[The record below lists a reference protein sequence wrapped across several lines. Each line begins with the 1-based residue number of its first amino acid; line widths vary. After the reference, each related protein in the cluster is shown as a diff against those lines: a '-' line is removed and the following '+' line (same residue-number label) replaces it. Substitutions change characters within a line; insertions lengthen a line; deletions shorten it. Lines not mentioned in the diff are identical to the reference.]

1 MGTFSIFNGEIL
13 RLDVIECIQWEHS
26 ISYLKDMGKEQDMK
40 KDITLVEEVAEQDL
54 AQVNGGTLASPF
66 SVVAFNAAAAGYRYG
81 SYVLGNG
88 GGAVCTLTIECQQNC
103 E

>member
-1 MGTFSIFNGEIL
+1 
-13 RLDVIECIQWEHS
+13 
-26 ISYLKDMGKEQDMK
+26 MGKGQEMK
-40 KDITLVEEVAEQDL
+40 KDITLVEEVVEQDL
-54 AQVNGGTLASPF
+54 AQVNGGTLVSPLH
-66 SVVAFNAAAAGYRYG
+66 VVAFSTAAAGYHYG

>member
-1 MGTFSIFNGEIL
+1 
-13 RLDVIECIQWEHS
+13 
-26 ISYLKDMGKEQDMK
+26 MK

-54 AQVNGGTLASPF
+54 AQVNGGTLGTPF
-66 SVVAFNAAAAGYRYG
+66 DFVAINAATAGYRYG

-88 GGAVCTLTIECQQNC
+88 GCAVCTLTIECQQNC